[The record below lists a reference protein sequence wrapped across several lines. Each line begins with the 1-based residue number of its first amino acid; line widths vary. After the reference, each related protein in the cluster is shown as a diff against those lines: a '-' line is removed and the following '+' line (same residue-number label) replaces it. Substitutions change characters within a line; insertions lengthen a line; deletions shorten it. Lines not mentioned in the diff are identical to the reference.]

1 MLECFEISGGTP
13 LCGSV
18 TLQGSKN
25 AALPVLAAC
34 LLHRGKTVLHNV
46 PDIRDTAVMLQI
58 MEQLGCEIEKK
69 GRTLI
74 IDAKEAKQFQVDA
87 ALGRQMRSTI
97 LLLGALLGRN
107 QKAVLPFPGGCI
119 IGMRPIDIHITAMQ
133 KFGAVFEEQD
143 GMLLAEAG
151 RWDAQTILLRF
162 PSVGATEN
170 AILAAVYAKGLTCI
184 QNCAREPEIAE
195 LCCFLKEKGAKIQ
208 GEGTSCIWIRGVDV
222 LQDSTYTLMPDR
234 IVAGTY
240 LIAGA
245 ATRGKITLH
254 GIQMHNMEAVAEL
267 LRQMGAA
274 IVCEKDTCYLDGR
287 KAVRPLECVC
297 TDTYPGFPTD
307 LQSQL
312 MAALC
317 IAEGKSRIKEQ
328 IFEERFRI
336 AAWLNRMG
344 AKVVTDGRE
353 AVIHGVK
360 RLQGMTV
367 EAQELRGGAALVLAG
382 LIAEGKTQ
390 VYGSSFT
397 ERGYEDLAGDLRLL
411 GAVVSRKTTER

>member
-1 MLECFEISGGTP
+1 
-13 LCGSV
+13 
-18 TLQGSKN
+18 
-25 AALPVLAAC
+25 
-34 LLHRGKTVLHNV
+34 
-46 PDIRDTAVMLQI
+46 
-58 MEQLGCEIEKK
+58 
-69 GRTLI
+69 
-74 IDAKEAKQFQVDA
+74 
-87 ALGRQMRSTI
+87 
-97 LLLGALLGRN
+97 
-107 QKAVLPFPGGCI
+107 
-119 IGMRPIDIHITAMQ
+119 
-133 KFGAVFEEQD
+133 
-143 GMLLAEAG
+143 
-151 RWDAQTILLRF
+151 
-162 PSVGATEN
+162 
-170 AILAAVYAKGLTCI
+170 
-184 QNCAREPEIAE
+184 
-195 LCCFLKEKGAKIQ
+195 
-208 GEGTSCIWIRGVDV
+208 
-222 LQDSTYTLMPDR
+222 
-234 IVAGTY
+234 VAGTY

-390 VYGSSFT
+390 VYGSSFI

>member
-1 MLECFEISGGTP
+1 
-13 LCGSV
+13 
-18 TLQGSKN
+18 
-25 AALPVLAAC
+25 
-34 LLHRGKTVLHNV
+34 
-46 PDIRDTAVMLQI
+46 
-58 MEQLGCEIEKK
+58 
-69 GRTLI
+69 
-74 IDAKEAKQFQVDA
+74 
-87 ALGRQMRSTI
+87 MRSTI

-297 TDTYPGFPTD
+297 TESCDRWKRGCHTWGETFAGNDCGSTGTAWRCGAGARWSDRRRKNTGVWKFFYR
-307 LQSQL
+307 
-312 MAALC
+312 
-317 IAEGKSRIKEQ
+317 KRI
-328 IFEERFRI
+328 
-336 AAWLNRMG
+336 
-344 AKVVTDGRE
+344 
-353 AVIHGVK
+353 
-360 RLQGMTV
+360 
-367 EAQELRGGAALVLAG
+367 
-382 LIAEGKTQ
+382 
-390 VYGSSFT
+390 
-397 ERGYEDLAGDLRLL
+397 
-411 GAVVSRKTTER
+411 